1 MKRIF
6 KTRHFS
12 RWMRKTE
19 LSDPALCAAVLE
31 MERGLIDADLLKLA
45 SKDLDAHVEWGEL
58 QEICH
63 DDQE

>member
-12 RWMRKTE
+12 RWMRKTD

-31 MERGLIDADLLKLA
+31 MERRGADTGG
-45 SKDLDAHVEWGEL
+45 DEQG
-58 QEICH
+58 
-63 DDQE
+63 